1 MEQQEV
7 KVIPV
12 YGNCGSTA
20 CKLIDKMKD
29 GKPGD
34 VLTDVELAGLCGRNT
49 SPGGN
54 GYPALQ
60 TAIHHCENDG
70 VVWRRVPGEK
80 KIACQDGVGVLNLAK
95 HTRKRVGKQMRGS
108 GRRLRAINPADL
120 PNDQARQQHRNEAV
134 TALFVAD
141 AVGESVVKQLGVK
154 DIPPKI
160 NRDAVL
166 RLCQGV

>member
-1 MEQQEV
+1 MSQKEV
-7 KVIPV
+7 KIVPV
-12 YGNCGSTA
+12 YGNCGLTSR
-20 CKLIDKMKD
+20 KLIDKMKD

-34 VLTDVELAGLCGRNT
+34 VLTDAELMGLCNRIT

-60 TAIHHCENDG
+60 TAIQYCEKDG

-80 KIACQDGVGVLNLAK
+80 RIACQDGLGVLALAK
-95 HTRKRVGKQMRGS
+95 NTRRRVGRQMRGS

-120 PNDQARQQHRNEAV
+120 PNDQARQQHRNEV
-134 TALFVAD
+134 VIALFVAD
-141 AVGESVVKQLGVK
+141 SVGEEKVKKLDVEN
-154 DIPPKI
+154 IPLQI

-166 RLCQGV
+166 RLCQ

>member
-7 KVIPV
+7 SIIPV
-12 YGNCGSTA
+12 YGNCGSIS
-20 CKLIDKMKD
+20 CKLIDKLKD

-34 VLTDVELAGLCGRNT
+34 VFTDVELAELCGKNT

-60 TAIHHCENDG
+60 TAIRYCESDG
-70 VVWRRVPGEK
+70 VVWRRVPGER
-80 KIACQDGVGVLNLAK
+80 KISCQDSMGVLNLAK
-95 HTRKRVGKQMRGS
+95 HTRKHVGRQMRGS
-108 GRRLRAINPADL
+108 GRRLRAVNPADL

-141 AVGESVVKQLGVK
+141 AVGESTVKKLNVK
-154 DIPPKI
+154 DMPPQL

-166 RLCQGV
+166 KLCQGA